1 MGRNTRRRSK
11 LSTENSKKHRIEFSK
26 IIVIITGLLFILT
39 LLDVRAATREGWDV
53 SGYAMQEII
62 TTGGI
67 FGASIIFYLN
77 KAKIENL
84 AKGKVRFALL
94 KLRLEIRLKGLIPE
108 ESYESVAEEINELE
122 AMLDNKLDGALEEAI
137 QSEVDGNSMTM

>member
-1 MGRNTRRRSK
+1 MNKNTRRHR
-11 LSTENSKKHRIEFSK
+11 LSTKNSKKNKIEFSK

-39 LLDVRAATREGWDV
+39 LLDVRGATREGWDV

-84 AKGKVRFALL
+84 SKGKVRFALL

-108 ESYESVAEEINELE
+108 ESYVSVAEEINELE
-122 AMLDNKLDGALEEAI
+122 AMLDNKLDGTLEEAI
-137 QSEVDGNSMTM
+137 QSEVDGNSMTI

>member
-1 MGRNTRRRSK
+1 MAKNTRGRSR
-11 LSTENSKKHRIEFSK
+11 LSTENLKKHRIEFSK
-26 IIVIITGLLFILT
+26 IIVIITGLLFIFT
-39 LLDVRAATREGWDV
+39 LLDVRNATREGWDV

-84 AKGKVRFALL
+84 SKGKVRFALL
-94 KLRLEIRLKGLIPE
+94 KLRLEIRLKGLVPE
-108 ESYESVAEEINELE
+108 ESYESVAKEINELE
-122 AMLDNKLDGALEEAI
+122 AMLDNKLDGTLEEAI